1 VIIQDGIRACTSEQE
16 DIFYYIT
23 VGNENYA
30 MPADARRAREGILK
44 GLYLP

>member
-1 VIIQDGIRACTSEQE
+1 ELAVIIQDGIKRMMTDRE

-30 MPADARRAREGILK
+30 MQPMPSGEGVREGI
-44 GLYLP
+44 